1 MAASPVMNST
11 LARSLLPAAAALSLL
26 VCPAPVAAQSA
37 SRKAISEKMAAV
49 RDPSAALLGRWEL
62 SGALGFAIPFE
73 NQLDTG
79 FKLAGTGLYGQSSLG
94 GGTLLQLGGTL
105 AWTYNGYGSG
115 VDGSL
120 NSIDLLPLAR
130 LRFVLNPQLFAWA
143 DGGLGLAIVHASVTT
158 PAIPPF
164 VPATT
169 ASTTDA
175 ALLVK
180 LGGGLGFELQPNLAI
195 TLEPAFHFYAKS
207 GSITQFT
214 LLAGVLFRP

>member
-1 MAASPVMNST
+1 MNST
-11 LARSLLPAAAALSLL
+11 LSRFLLPAAAALSLL
-26 VCPAPVAAQSA
+26 ASPAPGQAQSA
-37 SRKAISEKMAAV
+37 SKRPLSEKMAAV

-62 SGALGFAIPFE
+62 SGGLGFAIPFE
-73 NQLDTG
+73 NGLDTG

-94 GGTLLQLGGTL
+94 SGTLLQLGGTL
-105 AWTYNGYGSG
+105 AWTYNGYGG
-115 VDGSL
+115 AVDGSV

-130 LRFVLNPQLFAWA
+130 LRFALNPQLFAWA
-143 DGGLGLAIVHASVTT
+143 DGGLGLAIVHASATT
-158 PAIPPF
+158 PAIPPL

-180 LGGGLGFELQPNLAI
+180 LGGGLGFELQPNLALS
-195 TLEPAFHFYAKS
+195 LEPAFHFYAKS

-214 LLAGVLFRP
+214 LLAGVLYRP